1 VAIKGRKP
9 TEPSKNPSVPTVLN
23 NAMVAPL
30 APLAIKGVIWYQGEA
45 NAGQPMLYRTLFPA
59 MITDW
64 RRQFAQGDFPFIWVQ
79 LASYMKR
86 ESEPTQGEGGWPG
99 LREAQSRTL
108 ALPNTGEAVTI
119 DIGEAGDIHPKDKV
133 DVGARLALAA
143 EKVAY
148 GRDVVYSGPRYHGL
162 SVEGDRARV
171 KFDEVGGGLMIGAAP
186 IIRMGQ
192 EANRPLDHLVGFAVA
207 GEDRKFVWA
216 EAKIEGDSVVVWSEA
231 VKKPVAVR
239 YAWANNPECNLYNR
253 EGLPA
258 GPFRTDDWMSPA
270 AGARGK

>member
-1 VAIKGRKP
+1 
-9 TEPSKNPSVPTVLN
+9 
-23 NAMVAPL
+23 
-30 APLAIKGVIWYQGEA
+30 
-45 NAGQPMLYRTLFPA
+45 
-59 MITDW
+59 
-64 RRQFAQGDFPFIWVQ
+64 
-79 LASYMKR
+79 
-86 ESEPTQGEGGWPG
+86 
-99 LREAQSRTL
+99 
-108 ALPNTGEAVTI
+108 
-119 DIGEAGDIHPKDKV
+119 
-133 DVGARLALAA
+133 
-143 EKVAY
+143 
-148 GRDVVYSGPRYHGL
+148 
-162 SVEGDRARV
+162 V
-171 KFDEVGGGLMIGAAP
+171 KFDEVGGGLAIGAAP

-258 GPFRTDDWMSPA
+258 GPFRTDDWVSPA